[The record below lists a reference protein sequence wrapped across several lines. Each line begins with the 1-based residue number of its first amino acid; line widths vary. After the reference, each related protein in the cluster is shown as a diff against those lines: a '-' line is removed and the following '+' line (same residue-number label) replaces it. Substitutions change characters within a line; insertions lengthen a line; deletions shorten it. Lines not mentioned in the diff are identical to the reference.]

1 MRVGERD
8 GSSLDW
14 FASVEDARIEVV
26 QGFQSDVVRG
36 AVPVVAD
43 EEPGHWSSQ
52 FSGHDELSDFVRRQG
67 AVRVCAFICEFGRF
81 ARVPWPPDGYECGH
95 YCHCRAYGG
104 YPVGY

>member
-8 GSSLDW
+8 DSSLDG
-14 FASVEDARIEVV
+14 FSSVEDAHIEVV
-26 QGFQSDVVRG
+26 QGFRPDVVRR

-52 FSGHDELSDFVRRQG
+52 FRGYDELSDFVRRQG
-67 AVRVCAFICEFGRF
+67 AVRVCAFICEFGCF
-81 ARVPWPPDGYECGH
+81 ACVPWPPDGYECGH